1 MNDRLVDEQEEAAA
15 AEASEI
21 GGPDPNPDADPAT
34 RPLAQAG
41 EGESE
46 GFELAEQD
54 LQRNAS
60 HDGPGGN
67 PALDAFTPESESD
80 QLPGRGCPERPTR
93 RTRRARTRRPPPT
106 DGPALGSE
114 RALTAASLT
123 APGARG
129 G

>member
-1 MNDRLVDEQEEAAA
+1 MQVRDDDDMNDRLVDEQEEAAA

-34 RPLAQAG
+34 RPLAEAG

-80 QLPGRGCPERPTR
+80 RS
-93 RTRRARTRRPPPT
+93 
-106 DGPALGSE
+106 PAEYGE
-114 RALTAASLT
+114 ADQADAAGED
-123 APGARG
+123 A
-129 G
+129 